1 MLSEGVKMINAEYYK
16 EKLLK
21 FAEKDIENG
30 LNSKGELVD
39 CDEVDCTDCQ
49 WNTES
54 TDCECEMIKWLLAE
68 HKEYPKVTEYQYI
81 ILKQLI
87 KEYNWC
93 ARDKSDALYFF
104 SGNHKPEKQRQFGER
119 WQPVDGIKYY
129 LSECLDDFDFIKW
142 TDEEPWNIQ
151 ELLENCEVEE

>member
-1 MLSEGVKMINAEYYK
+1 MINAEFYK

-21 FAEKDIENG
+21 LAKKDIRCG
-30 LNSKGELVD
+30 LNSKGDLVD
-39 CDEVDCTDCQ
+39 CDGVSCTGCQ

-68 HKEYPKVTEYQYI
+68 RKEYPKLTRYEFEV
-81 ILKQLI
+81 LNK
-87 KEYNWC
+87 
-93 ARDKSDALYFF
+93 ALCKGYYFITR
-104 SGNHKPEKQRQFGER
+104 NKNKCVNVNRHKPNKMVIHWDNCIEPMWYMEIL
-119 WQPVDGIKYY
+119 VNE
-129 LSECLDDFDFIKW
+129 SDFEFVKW